1 MSSASQSY
9 VYYVEAATRYIE
21 DAEIKDLILDTA
33 KLLRDVEWFTDCI
46 NDPVQVEES
55 IYKFRHKWFGTSRN
69 ERLKEYIV
77 EALEMVKE
85 DMISLIGN
93 DKEEKLHAKATTGT
107 NAAED
112 LEYTEGR

>member
-46 NDPVQVEES
+46 DDPGQVEEA
-55 IYKFRHKWFGTSRN
+55 IYRFRKKWFDTPRN

-85 DMISLIGN
+85 DMLSLIGN
-93 DKEEKLHAKATTGT
+93 DKEEKLHAKTTTGT
-107 NAAED
+107 NAAGYME
-112 LEYTEGR
+112 